1 MIHETST
8 PGHVA
13 AGDIKGSDVY
23 DTAGAH
29 VGIIHDLLIDER
41 TGQVRTAVLAI
52 GSILGM
58 GGEHQDVPWTSLA
71 YDDRQKGFV
80 LGIPL
85 AQMRSAP
92 DDPEEDEDGWPAPAP
107 AA

>member
-1 MIHETST
+1 MAYDSGN
-8 PGHVA
+8 PGQVA
-13 AGDIKGSDVY
+13 AGDIKGADVY
-23 DTAGAH
+23 DTTGAH

-41 TGQVRTAVLAI
+41 TGQVRSAIIAI

-58 GGEHQDVPWTSLA
+58 GGEHQEVSWASLT

-85 AQMRSAP
+85 RQMQSAP
-92 DDPEEDEDGWPAPAP
+92 DDEEEEDGWPTPAP